1 MSHEN
6 TTETAAEA
14 PVTPTTTE
22 GFLAEMEAARNP
34 QEAEIPQDDTNA
46 AQELEVTTEAITDA
60 TDAPVDDSA
69 AELDRL
75 RSEHALYE
83 SLLGDTLTKELGL
96 EEPEAAPA
104 VEKEDVVEAPSL
116 LEPMEFSVT
125 DDEFENVMAGDA
137 KTFVEVLAR
146 QGKAIEHNLRLQQ
159 NQAIAQGIM
168 WYLPVANATTK
179 FAERNPEF
187 VKLPKAGETV
197 GKLLTQAR
205 RDLPHADEA
214 TLVRHVENKLSP
226 ALKRVKQIVS
236 DAQQRRELG
245 PSKSPVAKQPTARAA
260 APGGTRQPRALT
272 GMEEAE
278 ALINKFATRY

>member
-1 MSHEN
+1 
-6 TTETAAEA
+6 
-14 PVTPTTTE
+14 
-22 GFLAEMEAARNP
+22 MEAASAQEP
-34 QEAEIPQDDTNA
+34 QENEIPQDDTNGA
-46 AQELEVTTEAITDA
+46 DLDELVAEAT
-60 TDAPVDDSA
+60 TDAPADDTA
-69 AELDRL
+69 AELERL

-83 SLLGDTLTKELGL
+83 SLMGDTLAKSLGL
-96 EEPEAAPA
+96 EEPEAAPV
-104 VEKEDVVEAPSL
+104 VEKEEPVAAPDL
-116 LEPMEFSVT
+116 LEPMEFTVT

-137 KTFVEVLAR
+137 KTFVDVLAR
-146 QGKAIEHNLRLQQ
+146 QSKAIEHNLRLQQ

-245 PSKSPVAKQPTARAA
+245 PSKSPVAKQPSARAA
-260 APGGTRQPRALT
+260 APGGTRQSRPLS
-272 GMEEAE
+272 GLEEAE